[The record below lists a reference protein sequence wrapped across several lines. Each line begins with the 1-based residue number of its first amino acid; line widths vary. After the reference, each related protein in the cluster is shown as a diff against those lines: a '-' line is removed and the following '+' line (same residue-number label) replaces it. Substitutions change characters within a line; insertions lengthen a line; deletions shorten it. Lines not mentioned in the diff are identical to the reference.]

1 VLLCWAIVIDDWAY
15 IISPASSI
23 ASEEKRGH
31 HLAALTCTFPLQ
43 IISNITNAV
52 LPLYSFVSIE
62 APN

>member
-52 LPLYSFVSIE
+52 LPL
-62 APN
+62 